1 LSEKNVIERFSKP
14 EMLKDALLNQRSIR
28 GNESLARELAACVRL
43 RSVDEG
49 QSLIEQGGDD
59 NDIYFILAGRFDI
72 VVNGRKIAARGPG
85 DHVGEM
91 AAILPSL
98 RRSATVQA
106 FETGVV
112 AALTAPELMKL
123 ADKFPSM
130 WRHFAGVLAE
140 RLFQRNALVTA
151 THAEIKVFVISS
163 AEALA
168 VARAVQEIFAHDP
181 FRVTLWTDGVFR
193 ASQYAVESLV
203 QILDV
208 SDFAIAIA
216 QADDF
221 VKSRG
226 ETKATPRD
234 NVLFELGLFIGRL
247 GRLRTFLLEPRQT
260 DVRLPSDLSGI
271 TTIPYETGSDAQ
283 LLTLLGPAC
292 NQLRR
297 LFKEIGPN
305 N

>member
-1 LSEKNVIERFSKP
+1 VIERFSKP
-14 EMLKDALLNQRSIR
+14 EVLADALLGQRSVR
-28 GNESLARELAACVRL
+28 GHESLARELAACVRL
-43 RSVDEG
+43 RSIGEG

-59 NDIYFILAGRFDI
+59 NDIFFILAGRFEID
-72 VVNGRKIAARGPG
+72 VNGRKIAARGPG

-98 RRSATVQA
+98 RRSATVRA
-106 FETGVV
+106 LETGVV
-112 AALTAPELMKL
+112 ATLSATELMTL
-123 ADKFPSM
+123 ADRFPSM
-130 WRHFAGVLAE
+130 WRHFAGALAE
-140 RLFQRNALVTA
+140 RLFQRNSLVTA

-163 AEALA
+163 AEALP
-168 VARAVQEIFAHDP
+168 VARAVQEIFVHDP

-203 QILDV
+203 QMLDV

-221 VKSRG
+221 VQSRG

-260 DVRLPSDLSGI
+260 DVKLPSDLSGI
-271 TTIPYETGSDAQ
+271 TTIPYESGTEAQ
-283 LLTLLGPAC
+283 LLALLGPPC
-292 NQLRR
+292 NRLRR
-297 LFKEIGPN
+297 LFNEIGPN